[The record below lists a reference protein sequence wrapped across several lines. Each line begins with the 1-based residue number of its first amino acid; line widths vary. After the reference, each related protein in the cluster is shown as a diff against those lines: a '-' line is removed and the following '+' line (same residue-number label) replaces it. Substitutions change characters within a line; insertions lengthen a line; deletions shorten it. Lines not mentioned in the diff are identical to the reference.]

1 MGPMMM
7 KDAQERIASWPV
19 VYADVKV
26 PLAYESKAGKEEP
39 AEIMIRMSGDVR
51 LCYLYGK

>member
-1 MGPMMM
+1 MMM